1 VATDQDF
8 KLAQLPVKGVHIS
21 APLSELSLGYHP
33 VGFVAERIAPVVPVN
48 NENDLY
54 YLWDRGDALREID
67 SLRADGTSARQVDYG
82 FATAAYVCEEYALKT
97 RITDRQRKNA
107 DKPLQ
112 LEVSKI
118 RRVQDTVLLG
128 QERRVAN
135 LFTAATLPAGNQTTL
150 TGANQWNNSG
160 FVGSIEQNIDTGT
173 ETVRQALGGL
183 NPNTAV
189 IPKAVAKVMKRDSKI
204 RDLVK
209 YTHADLL
216 VDGELPPK
224 LWGLDIIMPSVA
236 SVVGVENPT
245 AVVTPADVWGKNLFL
260 LYKTDNPGLDIITTA
275 YVFRA
280 QPWVVRTWR
289 DEEIRSQFYE
299 PGIVQTEKLVAGVA
313 AYGIFTAIA

>member
-1 VATDQDF
+1 MATDQDRT
-8 KLAQLPVKGVHIS
+8 LAQAPVKGVHIS
-21 APLSELSLGYHP
+21 APLSELSIGYHP
-33 VGFVAERIAPVVPVN
+33 VGFVAERVAKVVPVN

-67 SLRADGTSARQVDYG
+67 TLRADGTSARQLDYG
-82 FATAAYVCEEYALKT
+82 FSTAAYVAEEYAAKV

-107 DKPLQ
+107 DSPLQ

-135 LFTAATLPAGNQTTL
+135 LFTTSTLPSGSFVTL
-150 TGANQWNNSG
+150 SGANQWNNAS

-173 ETVRQALGGL
+173 ETIRIALGGL
-183 NPNTAV
+183 NPSTV
-189 IPKAVAKVMKRDSKI
+189 IFPKAVAKVAKRDSKI
-204 RDLVK
+204 RDLIK

-224 LWGLDIIMPSVA
+224 LWGLDIIMPSVS
-236 SVVGVENPT
+236 SVTSIENPSAT
-245 AVVTPADVWGKNLFL
+245 LSPADIWGKNVTI
-260 LYKTDNPGLDIITTA
+260 LYVTDNPGLDIVTAA

-280 QPWVVRTWR
+280 QAWVVRTWR

-299 PGIVQTEKLVAGVA
+299 PSIVQAEKLIAGIA
-313 AYGIFTAIA
+313 AYQIAAAIA